1 MSQLRV
7 WKPYQIIQIKMNIH
21 KLLSRTPKLP
31 QPNLTLCQVAYIE
44 YLYKINNIISW
55 MMISNLN
62 YSLNPLGTTAKP
74 TTKKTMA
81 MSTRSKSSDKQEG
94 KIIAN
99 LLIAALLMAF
109 AWNRNIVKNLIQFT
123 SISVYF
129 RRFSFFS
136 ECSTSITFWLC
147 WTVSFLYSLE

>member
-1 MSQLRV
+1 
-7 WKPYQIIQIKMNIH
+7 
-21 KLLSRTPKLP
+21 
-31 QPNLTLCQVAYIE
+31 
-44 YLYKINNIISW
+44 

-62 YSLNPLGTTAKP
+62 YSLNRLGTTAKP

-109 AWNRNIVKNLIQFT
+109 A
-123 SISVYF
+123 
-129 RRFSFFS
+129 
-136 ECSTSITFWLC
+136 
-147 WTVSFLYSLE
+147 